1 MKEKSAMAFGN
12 RSSAKQWARLAMKFG
27 LVLSDP
33 KLWSTLNDQLKD
45 RADDMSDVIKDKYGV
60 VREKYEDATD
70 RFSDA
75 TSALRG
81 ESQWLAPTLSFVGGI
96 AVGVGLGILFA
107 PASGEEMRGAI
118 RDKAS
123 EVRDKV
129 SEMTNR
135 YSKSGADAAFTGTD
149 GD

>member
-1 MKEKSAMAFGN
+1 MAFGKRN
-12 RSSAKQWARLAMKFG
+12 TVKQWARFAMKFG

-60 VREKYEDATD
+60 VRDRYQDATD

-81 ESQWLAPTLSFVGGI
+81 DSQWLAPTLSFVGGI
-96 AVGVGLGILFA
+96 AVGVGVGILFA
-107 PASGEEMRGAI
+107 PVSGEEARSAI

-123 EVRDKV
+123 DVANDVKNKV
-129 SEMTNR
+129 SKMTNR
-135 YSKSGADAAFTGTD
+135 HRTSDAAFTGTD

>member
-1 MKEKSAMAFGN
+1 MAFGKRN
-12 RSSAKQWARLAMKFG
+12 TAKKWARLAMKFG

-60 VREKYEDATD
+60 VRDRYQDATD

-81 ESQWLAPTLSFVGGI
+81 DSQWLAPTLSFVGGI
-96 AVGVGLGILFA
+96 AVGVGMGILFA
-107 PASGEEMRGAI
+107 PASGEEVRSAI

-123 EVRDKV
+123 DVADDVRNKV
-129 SEMTNR
+129 SKMTNR
-135 YSKSGADAAFTGTD
+135 HRTSDAAFTGTD